1 MHKTYMKTLLHEK
14 LVKLIKVKQENKKES
29 TSKTREPI
37 AALNILHGL
46 ATLCKPLLKKLI
58 KTALTLK

>member
-1 MHKTYMKTLLHEK
+1 MHKTYMQTLLHEK

-29 TSKTREPI
+29 RSKTRELI
-37 AALNILHGL
+37 AALNILHRL
-46 ATLCKPLLKKLI
+46 ATLCKALLEKLI